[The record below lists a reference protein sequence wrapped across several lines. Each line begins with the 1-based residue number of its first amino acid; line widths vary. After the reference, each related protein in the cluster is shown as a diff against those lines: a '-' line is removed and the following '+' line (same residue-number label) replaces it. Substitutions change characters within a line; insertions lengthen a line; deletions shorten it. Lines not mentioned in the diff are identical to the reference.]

1 MYLTLRRY
9 AGAAERMDQIA
20 PKVSEGLVPILKR
33 SPGFKGYCAVE
44 TEGGDGVSVT
54 FFDSADQ
61 AAQANEQ
68 ARSWV
73 QSEMQDLLP
82 DPPEVFSGEVVLL
95 ASAEGQPGS
104 FGGPGNLPY
113 VVIRKFGNISNPD
126 FREQFTRDVTMPAV
140 RGSPGFR
147 AFYAAWGDP
156 GRTRAALLSLF
167 DTRENAEKAYERV
180 KELVREKGGAA
191 IPPPD
196 RTVMG
201 KAVVVA
207 TPS

>member
-9 AGAAERMDQIA
+9 AGTAARVDEISS
-20 PKVSEGLVPILKR
+20 KVEEGLVPILKR
-33 SPGFKGYCAVE
+33 SSGFKGYYVLASE
-44 TEGGDGVSVT
+44 DGDGVSVGL
-54 FFDSADQ
+54 FESQEQ
-61 AAQANEQ
+61 AAKANEQ

-167 DTRENAEKAYERV
+167 DTRENAEKAYEQV